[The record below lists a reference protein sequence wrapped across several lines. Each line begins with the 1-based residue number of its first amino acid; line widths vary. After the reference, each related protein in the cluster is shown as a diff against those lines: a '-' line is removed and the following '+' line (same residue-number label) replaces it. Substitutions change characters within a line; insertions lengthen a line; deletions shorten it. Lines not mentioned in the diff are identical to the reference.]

1 MTGGVMR
8 ILGIDLGTTN
18 SAVAVLNA
26 HGVAEMLANR
36 EGEYTTPS
44 VVFFDGE
51 TPIVGSTARHSA
63 VLEPLNVVQF
73 VKRQMGNSVWAFIT
87 EGGTSYSA
95 EDISAMIL
103 RRLKEDAEAVCGE
116 TFTHAVITVPAY
128 FSDAQRRATKDA
140 GRIAG
145 LEVPRIINEPTAAA
159 LAYGLEASGTGK
171 VMVYDLGGGTFDVTI
186 LDITPSAL
194 TVLATGGDRNLG
206 GFDWDNRL
214 MSWINDRVVEA
225 GGNSL
230 LEDPRATQDL
240 RDRCELA
247 KRTLSQM
254 SAAKVVVSTG
264 GLNRTIPVTL
274 EQFEEMTRDLLQR
287 TEVVMDGVL
296 QDAGLTWPNITK
308 ILLVGG
314 STRMKAVPG
323 LIERMTGIKP
333 SRELHPDE
341 VVALGAALQAGKLA
355 IELAASGPQPVAAS
369 PINLVEI
376 EIADVT
382 AHSMGL
388 LATNRITNQEQ
399 NYVVLTRN
407 TRVPCSAGSDFAT
420 LVDNQTH
427 LLAKITQGEGE
438 DPRYVTVI
446 GEATLKLPFRRP
458 NGTPF
463 GVQVSYDVDGLMQ
476 ATFTDPATGQTFGNV
491 EVDHKENLTSRAI
504 DEKRERLG
512 GMAIG

>member
-1 MTGGVMR
+1 MR

-26 HGVAEMLANR
+26 HGVSEMIPNR

-51 TPIVGSTARHSA
+51 TPVVGSSAKHSA

-73 VKRQMGNSVWAFIT
+73 VKRHMGDSSWAFVT
-87 EGGTSYSA
+87 ETGTSYSA
-95 EDISAMIL
+95 EEISAMIL
-103 RRLKEDAEAVCGE
+103 RRLKDDAEAACGE

-171 VMVYDLGGGTFDVTI
+171 VLVYDLGGGTFDVTI
-186 LDITPSAL
+186 LDITPTAL

-206 GFDWDNRL
+206 GFDWDNR
-214 MSWINDRVVEA
+214 MMTWINDRFKEA
-225 GGNSL
+225 GGATL
-230 LEDPRATQDL
+230 LDDPRADQDL
-240 RDRCELA
+240 RDRCEQA

-254 SAAKVVVSTG
+254 STAKVVVTAG
-264 GLNRTIPVTL
+264 GLNRAVPITL
-274 EQFEEMTRDLLQR
+274 EQFEDLTRDLLER
-287 TEVVMDGVL
+287 TEVVMEGVL
-296 QDAGLTWPNITK
+296 QDAGLGWTSISK
-308 ILLVGG
+308 VLLVGG
-314 STRMKAVPG
+314 STRMKAVPA
-323 LIERMTGIKP
+323 LIERITGIKP

-355 IELAASGPQPVAAS
+355 IELAGLDPRPSE
-369 PINLVEI
+369 INLVEI

-382 AHSMGL
+382 AHSLGM
-388 LATNRITNQEQ
+388 LALDPETHVMRNSI
-399 NYVVLTRN
+399 VLQKN
-407 TRVPCSAGSDFAT
+407 SRVPCSASRAYVT
-420 LVDNQTH
+420 AVENQTH
-427 LLAKITQGEGE
+427 LLAQITQGEDG
-438 DPRYVTVI
+438 DPRYVTII
-446 GEATLKLPFRRP
+446 GEATLKLPFARP
-458 NGTPF
+458 QGTPMT
-463 GVQVSYDVDGLMQ
+463 VEVAYDQDGIMQ
-476 ATFTDPATGQTFGNV
+476 ATFTDPATGRAFGNV
-491 EVDHKENLTSRAI
+491 EVSRKDNLSSRAI
-504 DEKRERLG
+504 DEKRVRLG

>member
-1 MTGGVMR
+1 VR

-18 SAVAVLNA
+18 SAVAVLNV
-26 HGVAEMLANR
+26 HGVAEMIPNR

-44 VVFFDGE
+44 VVYFDGE
-51 TPIVGSTARHSA
+51 TPVVGSTARHSA
-63 VLEPLNVVQF
+63 VLEPLNVVQS
-73 VKRQMGNSVWAFIT
+73 VKRHMGDSAWAFVT
-87 EGGTSYSA
+87 ENGTSYSA
-95 EDISAMIL
+95 EEISAMIL
-103 RRLKEDAEAVCGE
+103 RRLREDAEAVCGE

-206 GFDWDNRL
+206 GFDWDNRI
-214 MSWINDRVVEA
+214 MSWINARFIES
-225 GGNSL
+225 GGTSL
-230 LEDPRATQDL
+230 LDDPRAAQDL

-254 SAAKVVVSTG
+254 SAAKVVVSEG
-264 GLNRTIPVTL
+264 GLNRTVSITL
-274 EQFEEMTRDLLQR
+274 EQFEDMTRDLLER
-287 TEVVMDGVL
+287 TGVVVEGVL
-296 QDAGLTWPNITK
+296 QDATLTWASISK
-308 ILLVGG
+308 VLLVGG
-314 STRMKAVPG
+314 STRMKCVPA
-323 LIERMTGIKP
+323 LIEHLAGIKP

-355 IELAASGPQPVAAS
+355 IELAESGGRVLVPASQ
-369 PINLVEI
+369 INLVEI

-382 AHSMGL
+382 AHSMGM
-388 LATNRITNQEQ
+388 LAANPETNQML
-399 NYVVLTRN
+399 NWIVLKKN
-407 TRVPCSAGSDFAT
+407 TRVPCSATEDFFT
-420 LVDNQTH
+420 KVEDQTH
-427 LLAKITQGEGE
+427 LLARITQGEGD
-438 DPRYVTVI
+438 DPRYVRII
-446 GEATLKLPFRRP
+446 GEATLKLPFTRP
-458 NGTPF
+458 KGTRF
-463 GVQVSYDVDGLMQ
+463 CVEVSYDVDGLMQ
-476 ATFTDPATGQTFGNV
+476 ATFTDPVTGLAFGNV
-491 EVDHKENLTSRAI
+491 NIDRTDNLTSRSV
-504 DEKRERLG
+504 DEKRVRLE

>member
-1 MTGGVMR
+1 MR

-26 HGVAEMLANR
+26 HGVAEMIPNR

-51 TPIVGSTARHSA
+51 TPVVGSTAKHSA
-63 VLEPLNVVQF
+63 VLEPLNVVQS
-73 VKRQMGNSVWAFIT
+73 VKRHMGNSAWAFVT
-87 EGGTSYSA
+87 ESGTSYSA
-95 EDISAMIL
+95 EEISAMIL
-103 RRLKEDAEAVCGE
+103 RRLKEDAEAVSGE

-159 LAYGLEASGTGK
+159 LAYGLEASGVGK

-186 LDITPSAL
+186 LDITPAAL

-206 GFDWDNRL
+206 GFDWDNRI
-214 MSWINDRVVEA
+214 MSWINDRFIEA
-225 GGNSL
+225 GGTSL
-230 LEDPRATQDL
+230 LDDPRATQDL

-254 SAAKVVVSTG
+254 SAAKVVVSEH
-264 GLNRTIPVTL
+264 GLNRTISLTL
-274 EQFEEMTRDLLQR
+274 EQFDEITRDLLER
-287 TEVVMDGVL
+287 TGVVVEGVL
-296 QDAGLTWPNITK
+296 QDAGLTWASISK
-308 ILLVGG
+308 VLLVGG
-314 STRMKAVPG
+314 STRMKAVPA
-323 LIERMTGIKP
+323 LIQRMTGIKP

-355 IELAASGPQPVAAS
+355 IELAETNPRLLKLPAAQ
-369 PINLVEI
+369 INLVEI

-382 AHSMGL
+382 AHSMGM
-388 LATNRITNQEQ
+388 LAANPDTNQML
-399 NYVVLTRN
+399 NWIVLKKN
-407 TRVPCSAGSDFAT
+407 TRVPCSATEDFFTKVEA
-420 LVDNQTH
+420 QTH
-427 LLAKITQGEGE
+427 LLARITQGEGD
-438 DPRYVTVI
+438 DPRYVRII
-446 GEATLKLPFRRP
+446 GEATLKLPFTRP
-458 NGTPF
+458 RGTRF
-463 GVQVSYDVDGLMQ
+463 CVEVSYDVDGLMH
-476 ATFTDPATGQTFGNV
+476 ATFTDPATGLQFGNV
-491 EVDHKENLTSRAI
+491 NIDRSDNLSTGAV
-504 DEKRERLG
+504 DEKRVRLE